1 MRLRARLLGL
11 AAIGIAL
18 LHIFPARKHLAAL
31 LLEPSLG
38 ESWKGVGALVAIAFL
53 AAPMRL
59 QARAIGELS
68 RRGALIVVMALLAI
82 VHLVPAFDHLPRFL
96 ASPTFGD
103 AWRGIGSTLAAF
115 WFATP
120 FRAQARFIR
129 FARA

>member
-1 MRLRARLLGL
+1 MRRRMLGL

-18 LHIFPARKHLAAL
+18 LHIFPARKHLAAFFL
-31 LLEPSLG
+31 APSLD
-38 ESWKGVGALVAIAFL
+38 ESWKGFGALLAMAFL
-53 AAPMRL
+53 VAPMRL

-68 RRGALIVVMALLAI
+68 RRNVLFVAMGCLA
-82 VHLVPAFDHLPRFL
+82 VLHLVPAFDHLPRFL

-129 FARA
+129 YARA